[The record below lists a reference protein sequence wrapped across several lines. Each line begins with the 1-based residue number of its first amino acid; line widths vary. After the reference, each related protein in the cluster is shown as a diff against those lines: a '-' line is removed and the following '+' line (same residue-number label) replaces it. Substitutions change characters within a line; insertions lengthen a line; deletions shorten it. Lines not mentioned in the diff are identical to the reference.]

1 MVFEGDGVSACAM
14 CMCGYA
20 SPLVLLLALAALGSH
35 PGFAEV
41 APRSRC
47 ADAGLRRPAAAAVLV
62 TRAWTPTNK
71 NKAQAKGGKWLMGLR
86 GGKGMEGGTDAGGEQ
101 AGISG
106 DAVGDGEQGGGLSLP
121 LLRNLLDFSTRLT
134 NTNTSDSNSSSGR
147 AELDPEKMQWLN
159 QALTSMVENT
169 TDVFKNS
176 ISDLSLPENT
186 PEEVRRKEVAL
197 ENLEERVEQL
207 DLAQGLY
214 NLGGV
219 GPVLTCLE
227 SAHGSIQQRAAG
239 VVAACVQNNIDLKD
253 AVVQLGALPKLLA
266 VYSNR
271 TLDSE
276 VRAKALSAAG
286 VLIRGNSTLE
296 LSFLHN
302 QGLAMLRA
310 DMLIGEVRLRRK
322 AVFTLSQ
329 LITSNPM
336 LRAAV
341 LKIESWEEGKG
352 KGILPELV
360 ETISHPDAQVRAR

>member
-1 MVFEGDGVSACAM
+1 M
-14 CMCGYA
+14 CMGGYA
-20 SPLVLLLALAALGSH
+20 SPLVLFLALAALGGH

-41 APRSRC
+41 VPRSRC

-62 TRAWTPTNK
+62 TRAWTPATSIKNKNK
-71 NKAQAKGGKWLMGLR
+71 NKAKALGGKWLMSLR

-101 AGISG
+101 AGVSG

-134 NTNTSDSNSSSGR
+134 NTSDSVSSSER

-169 TDVFKNS
+169 TDVFKSS

-186 PEEVRRKEVAL
+186 AEEVRRKEVAL